1 MSSVIFQRI
10 AQLPVLPE
18 LRAALEKLVEQDW
31 GIEAPASQER
41 DTLQAALMLIYREL
55 GGGDSVH
62 VQPLLLAWYTL
73 RGAIFRLDHLQDNDP
88 DLDVSFGTATSIGQR
103 YNLVLTYYL
112 LATAVLDDLNAHYVP
127 YARVRRLMRLWNDSL
142 LRAGSGQQRDLTTTH
157 WSNQQPQAA
166 LEHYEHAMR
175 AKAGSIYSLGFGG
188 VATLATD
195 DESTIQVL
203 SLVGELYGTLLQF
216 DDDLLDAA
224 IQAKSVLTLPQ
235 VYQSAQMA
243 SGVPLPPHTVH
254 HYARFIRHAYFEHV
268 KTIIEPLPEASREAI
283 VSIFRQSFPLINT
296 GNDQQSSVG
305 NPN

>member
-1 MSSVIFQRI
+1 MSSAILQRI

-18 LRAALEKLVEQDW
+18 LRAALEKFVEQDW
-31 GIEAPASQER
+31 GVEAPGTGER

-55 GGGDSVH
+55 SGGDSVH

-73 RGAIFRLDHLQDNDP
+73 RGAIFRLDHLQDDDP
-88 DLDVSFGTATSIGQR
+88 DLDVSFGSATPIGQR

-112 LATAVLDDLNAHYVP
+112 LATAVLDDLDAQYVP
-127 YARVRRLMRLWNDSL
+127 SARIRRLMRLWNDSL
-142 LRAGSGQQRDLTTTH
+142 LRAGSGQQRDLATTR
-157 WSNQQPQAA
+157 WSHQQPQEL

-175 AKAGSIYSLGFGG
+175 AKAGSIYSLAFGG

-195 DESTIQVL
+195 DESTIQIL

-216 DDDLLDAA
+216 DDDMLDEVM
-224 IQAKSVLTLPQ
+224 QATPALTLPH

-243 SGVPLPPHTVH
+243 SGVPLPPHSVR

-268 KTIIEPLPEASREAI
+268 KTIIEPLPEASRKAI
-283 VSIFRQSFPLINT
+283 VSIFRQDFPLVNT
-296 GNDQQSSVG
+296 GNDQQSSGG